1 MKNPNLLEYEKDA
14 ESRGF
19 SMIAGVDEAGRGP
32 LAGPVVASAV
42 ILPSGGSIPGLTDS
56 KQLSPA
62 QRDDF
67 YAIINETALAV
78 SWAVVE
84 ADVIDRIN
92 ILQASLLSML
102 EAVKGL
108 RQTPGLL
115 LIDGDQKTAWTGPQ
129 MTIVKGDS
137 KSLSIAAAS
146 VIAKVTRDRI
156 MEEHARTYPQYGFDS
171 HKGYACKSHRDAIK
185 IHGPCPIH
193 RKTFRGVRE
202 HLDGAAIPSG
212 GQINLIGQ

>member
-1 MKNPNLLEYEKDA
+1 MLEYEQEA
-14 ESRGF
+14 EQRGF

-42 ILPSGGSIPGLTDS
+42 ILPPGVSIPGLTDS
-56 KQLSPA
+56 KQLSAA
-62 QRDDF
+62 QRDEF
-67 YAIINETALAV
+67 YTVINDTALAV

-92 ILQASLLSML
+92 ILQASLLAML
-102 EAVKGL
+102 TAVKGL
-108 RQTPGLL
+108 AKEPGMILV
-115 LIDGDQKTAWTGPQ
+115 DGNQKTAWTGPQ

-156 MEEHARTYPQYGFDS
+156 MESHAITYPKYGFDG
-171 HKGYACKSHRDAIK
+171 HKGYGCKSHREAIK
-185 IHGPCPIH
+185 THGPCPIH
-193 RKTFRGVRE
+193 RMTFRGVRE
-202 HLDGAAIPSG
+202 HLDGAATASG
-212 GQINLIGQ
+212 AQINLIGA

>member
-1 MKNPNLLEYEKDA
+1 MNNPNLLEYEQEA
-14 ESRGF
+14 EQRGY

-32 LAGPVVASAV
+32 LAGPVVAGAV
-42 ILPSGGSIPGLTDS
+42 ILPPGVSIPGLTDS
-56 KQLSPA
+56 KQLSA
-62 QRDDF
+62 AKRDEF
-67 YAIINETALAV
+67 YEIINQTALAV

-92 ILQASLLSML
+92 ILQASLLAML
-102 EAVKGL
+102 TAVKGL
-108 RQTPGLL
+108 ATTPE
-115 LIDGDQKTAWTGPQ
+115 LILVDGNQKTAWTGPQ

-156 MEEHARTYPQYGFDS
+156 MESHAAIYPEYGFDG
-171 HKGYACKSHRDAIK
+171 HKGYGSKSHLEAIK

-193 RKTFRGVRE
+193 RMTFRGVKE
-202 HLDGAAIPSG
+202 HIEGSAIPSG
-212 GQINLIGQ
+212 GQINLIGA

>member
-1 MKNPNLLEYEKDA
+1 MLRIEKGA
-14 ESRGF
+14 ELRGF

-42 ILPSGGSIPGLTDS
+42 ILPSGVSIPGLTDS
-56 KQLSPA
+56 KQLNAA
-62 QRDDF
+62 QREKF
-67 YAIINETALAV
+67 FGIINDTALAV

-92 ILQASLLSML
+92 ILQASLLAML
-102 EAVKGL
+102 TAVKGL
-108 RQTPGLL
+108 ATPPGLL
-115 LIDGDQKTAWTGPQ
+115 LIDGNQKTAWTGPQ
-129 MTIVKGDS
+129 MTIVKGDA

-156 MEEHARTYPQYGFDS
+156 MEEHARTYPQYGFDG

-202 HLDGAAIPSG
+202 HLDGASIPSG
-212 GQINLIGQ
+212 GQINLIGA

>member
-1 MKNPNLLEYEKDA
+1 MLRIEQDA
-14 ESRGF
+14 EQRGF

-42 ILPSGGSIPGLTDS
+42 ILPSGVAIPGLTDS
-56 KQLSPA
+56 KQLNA
-62 QRDDF
+62 GEREKF
-67 YAIINETALAV
+67 FGIINETALAV
-78 SWAVVE
+78 SWAAVE

-92 ILQASLLSML
+92 ILQASLFAML

-108 RQTPGLL
+108 RQTPGLIL
-115 LIDGDQKTAWTGPQ
+115 VDGNQKTAWTGPQ
-129 MTIVKGDS
+129 MTIVKGDA

-156 MEEHARTYPQYGFDS
+156 MQEHARTYPQYGFDG
-171 HKGYACKSHRDAIK
+171 HKGYGCKSHREAIK

-202 HLDGAAIPSG
+202 HLDSAAIPSG
-212 GQINLIGQ
+212 GQINLIGA

>member
-1 MKNPNLLEYEKDA
+1 MKNPNLLEYEQAA
-14 ESRGF
+14 ELRGF

-32 LAGPVVASAV
+32 LAGPVVAGAV
-42 ILPSGGSIPGLTDS
+42 ILPPGVSIPGLTDS
-56 KQLSPA
+56 KQLSSA

-67 YAIINETALAV
+67 FTIINHTALGV

-92 ILQASLLSML
+92 ILQASLLAML
-102 EAVKGL
+102 TAVKGL
-108 RQTPGLL
+108 ATAPGLIL
-115 LIDGDQKTAWTGPQ
+115 VDGNQKTAWTGPQ

-156 MEEHARTYPQYGFDS
+156 MQSHALTYPQYGFDG
-171 HKGYACKSHRDAIK
+171 HKGYGCKSHREAIK
-185 IHGPCPIH
+185 THGPCPIH
-193 RKTFRGVRE
+193 RMTFRGVKE
-202 HLDGAAIPSG
+202 HVQSAAIPSG
-212 GQINLIGQ
+212 VQINLIGA